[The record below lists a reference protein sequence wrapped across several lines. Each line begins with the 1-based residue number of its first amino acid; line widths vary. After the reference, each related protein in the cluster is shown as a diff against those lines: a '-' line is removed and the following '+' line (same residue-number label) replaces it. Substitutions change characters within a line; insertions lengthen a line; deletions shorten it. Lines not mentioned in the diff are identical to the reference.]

1 VKHLFQWGQNKTKKS
16 MKIQTNIDGICYSLN
31 PIDNTA
37 EVTQNKEKYAG
48 AINIPEQ
55 VTHNGSSYRVTSIGA
70 ETFSFCCSLR
80 AITIPNGV
88 VTIGNLA
95 FSNCT
100 ALSEITIPDSVETI
114 KAGAFCLCEALRS
127 ITSPKRIKCIE
138 HLAFYRCAM
147 ESIVIPDGV
156 TELERVFVLCKELKS
171 VTIPQSVQRLGAAF
185 AGCLALTNVH
195 FVGTMEQWHSII
207 FDKQFNNKFAAKL
220 VHCTDGDVKIEK

>member
-1 VKHLFQWGQNKTKKS
+1 
-16 MKIQTNIDGICYSLN
+16 MKIQTNIDGICYLLN
-31 PIDNTA
+31 PMDNTA
-37 EVTQNKEKYAG
+37 EIAQNKEQYAG
-48 AINIPEQ
+48 AIDIPEQ
-55 VTHNGSSYRVTSIGA
+55 VTLNGVSYRVTSIGTEA
-70 ETFSFCCSLR
+70 FSFCRSLT
-80 AITIPNGV
+80 AITIPNSL

-114 KAGAFCLCEALRS
+114 KTGAFGLCEALRS
-127 ITSPKRIKCIE
+127 VTLPKHMKCIG

-171 VTIPQSVQRLGAAF
+171 VTIAQSVQRLGAAF
-185 AGCLALTNVH
+185 AGCLALTDVH

-207 FDKQFNNKFAAKL
+207 FDKQFNNKFTAK
-220 VHCTDGDVKIEK
+220 VVRCTDGDVKIEK

>member
-1 VKHLFQWGQNKTKKS
+1 
-16 MKIQTNIDGICYSLN
+16 MKIQTNIDGVCYSLN
-31 PIDNTA
+31 PIDSTA
-37 EVTQNKEKYAG
+37 EVTQNKEQYAG

-55 VTHNGSSYRVTSIGA
+55 VTHDGASYSVTSIGA
-70 ETFSFCCSLR
+70 EAFNFCRSLT
-80 AITIPNGV
+80 AITIPNSV

-114 KAGAFCLCEALRS
+114 KAGAFSLCEALHS
-127 ITSPKRIKCIE
+127 ITLPKRMKCIE

-147 ESIVIPDGV
+147 ESVVIPDGV
-156 TELERVFVLCKELKS
+156 TELERVFVLCKELIS
-171 VTIPQSVQRLGAAF
+171 VTISQSVQRMAAAF
-185 AGCLALTNVH
+185 GGCLALTDVH

-207 FDKQFNNKFAAKL
+207 FDKQFNNKFTAKL